1 MLELPSFSWE
11 NTAATVAS
19 VFRDQLWRIEPAG
32 PDKEPMRAL
41 ITGGAGFIGSHL
53 TDRLLERGDDVLVLD
68 NLVTG
73 RDINLAHAAGHPRLT
88 VLHRD
93 LSKTSWDRNLDGRF
107 DAVFHLASPASPVG
121 YAQHPIETLMA
132 NSVGTHHA
140 LDLARRDGARIFIAS
155 TSEVYG
161 EPLVHP
167 QREDYWGNV
176 NPNGP
181 RACYD
186 EGKRFGEALA
196 MEYFR
201 QYGVDLRIARIF
213 NTYGPRSKP
222 DDGRVVPNFCVQA
235 LRNEPIT
242 IYGSGQQTRSFCFVS
257 DLVSGFVKMIDTD
270 GLAGEVIN
278 LGNPA
283 EITVSQLA
291 EVIIELAGSSSE
303 IVYKPLPAD
312 DPTRRQPDIAK
323 ARRLLD
329 WEPRVD
335 LREGI
340 LATLAYFS
348 EALPLR

>member
-1 MLELPSFSWE
+1 
-11 NTAATVAS
+11 
-19 VFRDQLWRIEPAG
+19 
-32 PDKEPMRAL
+32 MRVL

-53 TDRLLERGDDVLVLD
+53 TDRLLERGDQVVVLD

-73 RDINLAHAAGHPRLT
+73 RDLNLAHLADHPGLT

-93 LSKTSWDRNLDGRF
+93 LSQPGWDEGLDGRF

-121 YAQHPIETLMA
+121 YAQHPIETLLA

-140 LDLARRDGARIFIAS
+140 LDRALRDSARIFIAS

-196 MEYFR
+196 MEYVR
-201 QYGVDLRIARIF
+201 QYRVDLRIARIF

-235 LRNEPIT
+235 LRNDPIT
-242 IYGSGQQTRSFCFVS
+242 IYGDGRQTRSFCYVS
-257 DLVSGFVKMIDTD
+257 DLVAGFVKMIDTD

-278 LGNPA
+278 LGNPV
-283 EITVSQLA
+283 EITVRQLA
-291 EVIIELAGSSSE
+291 EEIIDLAGSSSE
-303 IVYKPLPAD
+303 IVHKPLPTD
-312 DPTRRQPDIAK
+312 DPTRRQPDIGK

-329 WEPRVD
+329 WEPRVS
-335 LREGI
+335 LRDG
-340 LATLAYFS
+340 LRSTLAYFAES
-348 EALPLR
+348 LPTKP